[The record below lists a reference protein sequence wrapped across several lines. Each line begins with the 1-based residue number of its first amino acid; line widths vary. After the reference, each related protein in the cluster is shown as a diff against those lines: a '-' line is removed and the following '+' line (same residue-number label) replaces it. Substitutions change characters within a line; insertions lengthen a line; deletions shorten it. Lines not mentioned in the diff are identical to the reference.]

1 MCNGLRDMEFM
12 LETENY
18 SALVEQGKPVAV
30 FKTRKNIDGTFSNY
44 VELFNCSEE
53 HAAFIQMA
61 VQMAIEVGQA
71 GGRNAL

>member
-1 MCNGLRDMEFM
+1 MSSENMEFM

-18 SALVEQGKPVAV
+18 SVLVKKGKPVAV

-53 HAAFIQMA
+53 QVAF
-61 VQMAIEVGQA
+61 VQRAIEISQA
-71 GGRNAL
+71 GGDNA